1 MTLGAAG
8 IAAFAHSAQRR
19 SSALDNG
26 APRVRLCRRQRV
38 GAPVRC
44 ARAQDAGQRGP
55 LHGRSSSEPT
65 QQVEWTVLCNGTG
78 ARQMQ
83 VALRGRQVA
92 VAEQLG
98 QGGQI
103 DPCLEQVSC
112 EGVAAMLSSA

>member
-44 ARAQDAGQRGP
+44 ARAQDAGQREP
-55 LHGRSSSEPT
+55 LHGRSVTTRSAGGSMARTAGRWRGSS
-65 QQVEWTVLCNGTG
+65 G
-78 ARQMQ
+78 
-83 VALRGRQVA
+83 
-92 VAEQLG
+92 
-98 QGGQI
+98 
-103 DPCLEQVSC
+103 
-112 EGVAAMLSSA
+112 